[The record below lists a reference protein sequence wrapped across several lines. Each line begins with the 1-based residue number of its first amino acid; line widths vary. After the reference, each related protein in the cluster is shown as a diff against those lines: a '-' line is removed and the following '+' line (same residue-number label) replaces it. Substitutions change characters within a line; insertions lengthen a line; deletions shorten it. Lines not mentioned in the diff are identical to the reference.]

1 MVSKLRLYTLQLI
14 GTISYPGEYD
24 LMVTRE
30 SMASFSHECIL
41 LPLYVYNNSYSY
53 NMHQDRKSARLIAVC
68 KRTLKLE

>member
-41 LPLYVYNNSYSY
+41 LPLYVYN
-53 NMHQDRKSARLIAVC
+53 MHQDRKSARLIAVC